1 MSSKL
6 LRRTRKGSR
15 KVLES
20 KGARAL
26 SSIST
31 YSATTRTV
39 AQRSETEK
47 KQQQKK
53 IMENSIFLL
62 FMILWVVYG
71 LLNQYNTLHDIKF
84 DATTVVWTQ
93 EVLKVILTLFL
104 FFVQDGGVIFLCQE
118 IKQHWKMLFWYLIP
132 AGMYVLGDVLTYIN
146 LRSFDPATLHLLG
159 EMKLVVVAIVH
170 QLLFKRILN
179 RGHWVALLLIT
190 VGCVLKAFDSME
202 ISSGATGTT
211 TMPQPTFFN
220 YMLVALYIL
229 LTTIAGV
236 FNEKLLKDKVE
247 ICINL
252 QNLCLYLDGILFLT
266 FGIMFGISEHKSIT
280 DALSPTS
287 IEALLKPSILAS
299 AIVMSLAGI
308 VTSRFLKIF
317 DSIWK
322 SVAVALV
329 VVILPIVSQIFFGT
343 PITIK
348 TVCSIIMVTL
358 GMHLYTSQPQPQPQP
373 QLTREAYMEI
383 ELESELFLNKNPM
396 V

>member
-211 TMPQPTFFN
+211 T
-220 YMLVALYIL
+220 IL
-229 LTTIAGV
+229 
-236 FNEKLLKDKVE
+236 
-247 ICINL
+247 
-252 QNLCLYLDGILFLT
+252 
-266 FGIMFGISEHKSIT
+266 
-280 DALSPTS
+280 
-287 IEALLKPSILAS
+287 
-299 AIVMSLAGI
+299 SLH
-308 VTSRFLKIF
+308 S
-317 DSIWK
+317 
-322 SVAVALV
+322 
-329 VVILPIVSQIFFGT
+329 
-343 PITIK
+343 
-348 TVCSIIMVTL
+348 SIICW
-358 GMHLYTSQPQPQPQP
+358 S
-373 QLTREAYMEI
+373 
-383 ELESELFLNKNPM
+383 LFIFS
-396 V
+396 